1 MDIKKYRGI
10 LKGANTNNIRDNKK
24 TIIVDIDDCI
34 ADFKQSFFQDL
45 RINHGLMVVKDIYP
59 SILYHPDLLND
70 FIEKEKLLYLRPNF
84 FVIDTINDLYTKN
97 YDIILL
103 TARPGLNNNNNVDTT
118 KKWLEKHNVLY
129 TKLIFESNKYNWL
142 CKQNFFNNILFCIE
156 DNLKH
161 IRDYLDGGLR
171 VLSPIIPD
179 MDYSD
184 FILEKNFSLY
194 YDYNFKELVTYFL
207 KKNEEIIIN

>member
-1 MDIKKYRGI
+1 MR
-10 LKGANTNNIRDNKK
+10 K
-24 TIIVDIDDCI
+24 TLVVDIDDVL
-34 ADFKQSFFQDL
+34 AKFKESFFEFL
-45 RINHGLMVVKDIYP
+45 RINHGLKVVKDIYP

-70 FIEKEKLLYLRPNF
+70 FINREKFLYLRPNWN
-84 FVIDTINDLYTKN
+84 VISTINDLYTQN

-103 TARPGLNNNNNVDTT
+103 TARPEWNPKCVETT
-118 KKWLEKHNVLY
+118 KKWLEKNKVLY
-129 TKLIFESNKYNWL
+129 SKLVFNSNKYNFL
-142 CKQNFFNNILFCIE
+142 CRQTFYDDILFCVE

-161 IRDYLDGGLR
+161 IRDYLGSGLR

-194 YDYNFKELVTYFL
+194 HDYNFNELVTNII
-207 KKNEEIIIN
+207 KGNERLFN

>member
-1 MDIKKYRGI
+1 MPKRK
-10 LKGANTNNIRDNKK
+10 N

-34 ADFKQSFFQDL
+34 ADFKLSFFQDL
-45 RINHGLMVVKDIYP
+45 RINHGLKVVRDIYP
-59 SILYHPDLLND
+59 SILYHPDLLNE
-70 FIEKEKLLYLRPNF
+70 FINREKFLYLKPNWNIIS
-84 FVIDTINDLYTKN
+84 VVNELYNQN

-103 TARPGLNNNNNVDTT
+103 TARPGWNPKCVETT
-118 KKWLEKHNVLY
+118 KKWLEKNKVLY
-129 TKLIFESNKYNWL
+129 SKLVFESNKYNWL
-142 CKQNFFNNILFCIE
+142 CRQTFFDDILFCVE

-161 IRDYLDGGLR
+161 IADYLSGNLR

-194 YDYNFKELVTYFL
+194 QDYNFKELVTYFI
-207 KKNEEIIIN
+207 KKNGEID